1 MTEHAV
7 QPINPA
13 SDNKAGPDA
22 LVPSIPRE
30 TPYVSLLIPCFNE
43 EQSVDE
49 LLTEVFAVLD
59 RHKLD
64 GEVVLVDDGST
75 DGTWSKLEA
84 WAAKDERLKLVRF
97 RRNFGQTAAMVAG
110 LDHARG
116 DIIIPLDADLQ
127 NDPNSIPALLE
138 KVDEGFDVVSGW
150 RKDRRD
156 ALLTRKI
163 PSWIANA
170 VISKVSGVRL
180 HDYGCTLK
188 AYRRE
193 TLDPVNLYGEMHRF
207 IPIYASWTGAK
218 VTEVPVNHRA
228 RKYGT
233 SKYGIMRTFKV
244 LLDLLVVKFLGS
256 YGTKPIYFFGGL
268 GFISILLGLLSGA
281 YTLYEKFFRGVWAHR
296 NPFLI
301 IAVFMALIG
310 VQSIFLGLLAEIGIR
325 TYHESQ
331 ARPIYMVRE
340 RRNLKGQRRRVTTDL
355 EEQVG

>member
-1 MTEHAV
+1 MQLVEE
-7 QPINPA
+7 
-13 SDNKAGPDA
+13 AGPY
-22 LVPSIPRE
+22 L
-30 TPYVSLLIPCFNE
+30 SLLIPCFNE

-49 LLTEVFAVLD
+49 LMTEVFSVLD
-59 RHKLD
+59 KNELD
-64 GEVVLVDDGST
+64 GEVIVVDDGST
-75 DGTWSKLEA
+75 DGTWPKLEA
-84 WAAKDERLKLVRF
+84 WAGRDSRLKLVRF
-97 RRNFGQTAAMVAG
+97 RRNFGQTPAMVAG

-116 DIIIPLDADLQ
+116 EIIIPLDADLQ

-150 RKDRRD
+150 RKDRQD
-156 ALLTRKI
+156 TLLTRKL
-163 PSWIANA
+163 PSWVANWL
-170 VISKVSGVRL
+170 ISKVSGVRL

-207 IPIYASWTGAK
+207 IPIYASWSGAR

-228 RKYGT
+228 RKYGQ

-244 LLDLLVVKFLGS
+244 ILDLLVVKFLGS

-268 GFISILLGLLSGA
+268 GFISILIGLLAAA

-301 IAVFMALIG
+301 IAVLMVIIG

-331 ARPIYMVRE
+331 ARPIYMVKE
-340 RRNLKGQRRRVTTDL
+340 RRNVKGQRRRL
-355 EEQVG
+355 SSAVGQDA

>member
-1 MTEHAV
+1 MTENAA
-7 QPINPA
+7 QPVDETTKVP
-13 SDNKAGPDA
+13 SSGPDH
-22 LVPSIPRE
+22 E
-30 TPYVSLLIPCFNE
+30 PYLSLIIPCFNE
-43 EQSVDE
+43 EESVDE
-49 LLTEVFAVLD
+49 LMEEVFLVLD
-59 RHKLD
+59 KNNLD

-75 DGTWSKLEA
+75 DGTWAKLEG
-84 WAAKDERLKLVRF
+84 WAERDPRLKLVRF

-116 DIIIPLDADLQ
+116 EIIIPLDADLQ

-138 KVDEGFDVVSGW
+138 KMDEGYDVVSGW
-150 RKDRRD
+150 RKARQD
-156 ALLTRKI
+156 ALWSRKL

-207 IPIYASWTGAK
+207 IPIYASWSGAR
-218 VTEVPVNHRA
+218 VAEVPVNHRA
-228 RKYGT
+228 RKYGQ

-268 GFISILLGLLSGA
+268 GFISILLGMLAGA
-281 YTLYEKFFRGVWAHR
+281 YTLYAKFALGVWAHR

-301 IAVFMALIG
+301 IAVFMSLIG

-331 ARPIYMVRE
+331 ARPIYMIRE
-340 RRNLKGQRRRVTTDL
+340 RRNLKGQRRRLQSVVTQDI
-355 EEQVG
+355 G